1 MKIALVARHVESFE
15 GVPTYV
21 AALARVLATSHEVT
35 VFSATFD
42 APDATGVR
50 HRRVRALGTC
60 GVLFHVTF
68 FISSTLM
75 LWRYRLNGK
84 KSFDIIH
91 SHHYAS
97 PFFTDI
103 ITSHNCEWEA
113 FAQTRCHEGSRP
125 PTNPVQRFQSLGWA
139 LIERG
144 LFKWCKTKP
153 LIVPSEGMRRDFLHH
168 YGISPENIFVIPAG
182 VDSSRHSPE
191 NVPLYRQE
199 IRCRHSLVE
208 GDLMVLLVGGDWPR
222 KGVAQAIEAV
232 SRLGS
237 HPVKLLVVGS
247 GNTAIYQKLARD
259 LGTRE
264 KVIFAGPTQETWK
277 YYAAADIFLLPTLY
291 DAFGL
296 SILEAM
302 ATSLPVVVSRNAG
315 AAELIQDGVN
325 GVLLEKPWD
334 VDEIETKLKLL
345 LRDSRMRARLGEKA
359 RNTALQYAWSQV
371 AQRHAETYR
380 RVLDKHKG
388 RAIDGKDTLQTEE
401 GANHYAWTRPAQAIS
416 GSGVPIRR
424 TSNLRLG
431 WSRRTEKG
439 PSASNDRSFDE
450 PSLGKGTTSHD
461 LGNID
466 MTTPGVKVS
475 VIMPVLNEERS
486 VDEFLRSL
494 CADCTRP
501 DEIIIVDGGS
511 RDRTRDV
518 VRSYEGCLP
527 LKLIL
532 AAGES
537 ISRSRNIAIAAAK
550 GDVIIA
556 RDIGVTLTDDWI
568 KHLTSPFATSDGVL
582 PGYKIKQVARSSP
595 CPVSVV
601 SGYIAGDPHTVFE
614 EAVCSVVT
622 SKVNQVV
629 PQKYVPSKC
638 IAFLKEAWRDV
649 GGYPEWLDFCE
660 DVVFINKLARRGY
673 YFAWQPNV
681 VVYSRPRTSLSDL
694 ARQKYFYARGDG
706 KADLQRRQNLGRY
719 VVYIFFICA
728 IVIGI
733 RFAPFWSLPVPI
745 IVYYL
750 APAYRRLASQMEKW
764 GARDLVKGFCWI
776 PIVRLTTDLAR
787 MAGYLVGVWWR
798 LTTRGRVWGQN
809 DISN

>member
-1 MKIALVARHVESFE
+1 MKIAVVARHVETFE

-21 AALARVLATSHEVT
+21 AALARALATSHEVT

-42 APDATGVR
+42 ARDATGVR
-50 HRRVRALGTC
+50 HRRVRALGRC

-75 LWRYRLNGK
+75 LWRCRLK

-97 PFFTDI
+97 PFFTDV
-103 ITSHNCEWEA
+103 ITSHNCEREA
-113 FAQTRCHEGSRP
+113 FAQMRCHKGGRP
-125 PTNPVQRFQSLGWA
+125 PTNPVQRLQSLSWA

-144 LFKWCKTKP
+144 LFEWCKSKP

-168 YGISPENIFVIPAG
+168 YSISAENIFVIPAG
-182 VDSSRHSPE
+182 VDSSRHNPE

-208 GDLMVLLVGGDWPR
+208 RDLIVLLVGGDWPR

-237 HPVKLLVVGS
+237 YPVKLLIVGS
-247 GNTAIYQKLARD
+247 GSTAIYQKLARD
-259 LGTRE
+259 LGTGE
-264 KVIFAGPTQETWK
+264 KVIFTGPTRETWK

-302 ATSLPVVVSRNAG
+302 ATGLPVVVSRNAG

-325 GVLLEKPWD
+325 GVLLENPSD
-334 VDEIETKLKLL
+334 VDEVETKLKLL

-359 RNTALQYAWSQV
+359 LNTALQYTWFQV

-380 RVLDKHKG
+380 RVLDQHKE
-388 RAIDGKDTLQTEE
+388 RAFDGKDTLQTEE
-401 GANHYAWTRPAQAIS
+401 GANHYAWTQPAQGVS
-416 GSGVPIRR
+416 SSEVPIRR
-424 TSNLRLG
+424 TGNLRLG
-431 WSRRTEKG
+431 WSCRNEKG
-439 PSASNDRSFDE
+439 PSASNDGSFDE

-466 MTTPGVKVS
+466 MATPGIKVS

-494 CADCTRP
+494 CVDRTRP
-501 DEIIIVDGGS
+501 DEIIIVDDGS
-511 RDRTRDV
+511 RDRTRDI

-532 AAGES
+532 AEGES
-537 ISRSRNIAIAAAK
+537 ISRCRNIAIAAAK
-550 GDVIIA
+550 GDIIIA
-556 RDIGVTLTDDWI
+556 RDTGVTLIDDWI
-568 KHLTSPFATSDGVL
+568 KHLTSPFATGDGVL
-582 PGYKIKQVARSSP
+582 PGYKSKQVARSSP
-595 CPVSVV
+595 RPVSVV
-601 SGYIAGDPHTVFE
+601 SGYITGDPRTVFE
-614 EAVCSVVT
+614 EAICSVVT
-622 SKVNQVV
+622 PRVNQVD

-660 DVVFINKLARRGY
+660 DVGFVNELARRGH

-694 ARQKYFYARGDG
+694 ARQKYLYARGDG

-719 VVYIFFICA
+719 VVYIFFVCA

-764 GARDLVKGFCWI
+764 GVRDLVKGFCWI
-776 PIVRLTTDLAR
+776 PIIRLTTDFAR

-798 LTTRGRVWGQN
+798 LTKRGRV
-809 DISN
+809 